1 MEPQPVTDRE
11 AAAAAAL
18 VAALGALHEP
28 AKDGKVNAGARRYT
42 YLTLPDLLTAVRATF
57 AGHGLAIMQ
66 HVETVDV
73 GVRIRTAILH
83 HGGTVFESPW
93 LVLPSGRAPQDV
105 GSAITYGRRYSLAAF
120 VGLAGDDDDDGATAS
135 RPPQRP
141 TATPID
147 NRSRPDASDRPPRP
161 ATWPTTR
168 KLWALLRGTGMS
180 TDECRAWVAAVLPEV
195 GPEWHTDDLTQE
207 QAGALITRLEK
218 EAKPDA

>member
-1 MEPQPVTDRE
+1 M
-11 AAAAAAL
+11 
-18 VAALGALHEP
+18 VA
-28 AKDGKVNAGARRYT
+28 
-42 YLTLPDLLTAVRATF
+42 
-57 AGHGLAIMQ
+57 
-66 HVETVDV
+66 
-73 GVRIRTAILH
+73 
-83 HGGTVFESPW
+83 
-93 LVLPSGRAPQDV
+93 
-105 GSAITYGRRYSLAAF
+105 
-120 VGLAGDDDDDGATAS
+120 LAGDEDDDGATAS